1 MNVESVLSDD
11 GVRINYARGGS
22 PEKPCVVLVMPFG
35 LRLDLADAFFK
46 FYESHYYVVTWE
58 ARLILDPPEQES
70 QPKDFSVRNHVR
82 DLRSVLR
89 ACDVSKAFL
98 VGYCSGAGI
107 ALAAANRYPQLFS
120 NLILVHGEYT
130 LLEDELCTTQFATEI
145 DSLLSMAAR
154 DEEQAKRIFEK
165 VNSKR
170 SRANNNVPEGID
182 APFTQLP
189 YLRRHAMNYVAY
201 KSTDFKKLAQCI
213 SHRSLLLTGDRDV
226 QANAESTR
234 RIHGLMRNA
243 DIHVDPNA
251 DHYGIL
257 REDSRTLATI
267 WNYIRAHGNG

>member
-1 MNVESVLSDD
+1 
-11 GVRINYARGGS
+11 
-22 PEKPCVVLVMPFG
+22 MPFG
-35 LRLDLADAFFK
+35 LRLGLADAFFR

-58 ARLILDPPEQES
+58 SRLILDSSEREI
-70 QPKDFSVRNHVR
+70 QPKDFAVHNHVR
-82 DLRSVLR
+82 DLASILR
-89 ACDVSKAFL
+89 ACHVSKAFL

-107 ALAAANRYPQLFS
+107 ALAAANRFPQLFS

-130 LLEDELCTTQFATEI
+130 LLGDESCTTQFAAEI

-154 DEEQAKRIFEK
+154 SDEQAQQIFEK
-165 VNSKR
+165 VNSER
-170 SRANNNVPEGID
+170 PLANTNIPDGID
-182 APFTQLP
+182 APFTQMP
-189 YLRRHAMNYVAY
+189 YLRRHAINYVAY
-201 KSTDFKKLAQCI
+201 KSKDFKKLAQCV

-243 DIHVDPNA
+243 DIDVDPNA

-267 WNYIRAHGNG
+267 WNYIGEY